1 MADFNPDEYIAQ
13 KSGDFDPDAYIAQKG
28 KVTVEAAPKEEKSS
42 YLPKLGTWKDAANSA
57 ERMAIAIAK
66 PPAALA
72 EYAGWGAPAKQ
83 LLARDEQLK
92 EQSGLGGQ
100 LSSLAGDVAG
110 FVLPGKAISSGVQ
123 AVKAIPK
130 VAELAAKIPQ
140 ALEAAPALAQ
150 IVKNPYAQASAAG
163 AGASLLN
170 PAGKDITEEGF
181 GEERARQALTG
192 AVAGPILAGA
202 GKFASNV
209 LEPRLKRLAELKA
222 QGIDTEALVKGDS
235 TLGQILGGGTQAME
249 NFLKVFPFSGL
260 KKAGEKGDIN
270 LKNLASTRNDIT
282 KQTAQGATDDIS
294 KIIDQDILKS
304 KNQTSFKNTALDVGH
319 KNKVLSENKAL
330 ADEVSGYS
338 VPVIEDALAAANL
351 KLGKGKVGNAAIEDA
366 NSKVSA
372 GYENFH
378 NEVGSVPFLKEHKD
392 AIKSFLDKDNLSQF
406 DLTPEFKNKL
416 KNDVADL
423 VSAAGRGKKDL
434 STRVW
439 QAKMQK
445 LGDKAN
451 SVRNETENKFEKAE
465 YAKALMEL
473 KDNWMQMVEN
483 ATGRSDIRQLNQAH
497 SLLQA
502 PTRASTHLKT
512 MLEKEGDFNPET
524 LIAQLKTDM
533 PQKRFASLS
542 DKRVQDAI
550 AKYQDVAARKA
561 KLKTAQEQRKF
572 DLDAVKGTNQQAH
585 DKFVAGLQDAKTK
598 ALRNVNQQSAKT
610 QEQLNDLVAST
621 HKESLPSGILN
632 KLGYVLAAAPAAR
645 LVTGAGSFM
654 GVPGAGLAAS
664 ALNPFAIG
672 AAALG
677 PVTRATYTHFQPGL
691 KAFATRTPSAEAK
704 AAAQQLRQNLPQI
717 GGLGGYLKAKTGE
730 DYGSTEDDSEE

>member
-42 YLPKLGTWKDAANSA
+42 SLPKLGTWKDAANSA
-57 ERMAIAIAK
+57 ERMAIAFAK

-72 EYAGWGAPAKQ
+72 EYVGWGAPAKQ

-140 ALEAAPALAQ
+140 ALEAAPALSK
-150 IVKNPYAQASAAG
+150 IVQNPYAKASAAG

-181 GEERARQALTG
+181 GEERGRQAITG
-192 AVAGPILAGA
+192 AVAGPVLAGA
-202 GKFASNV
+202 GKLASNM
-209 LEPRLKRLAELKA
+209 LDPALKRLAELKA

-235 TLGQILGGGTQAME
+235 TLGQILGGGTQAVE

-260 KKAGEKGDIN
+260 KKATEKGDIN
-270 LKNLASTRNDIT
+270 LKNLTTARNDIT
-282 KQTAQGATDDIS
+282 KQTAQEATEDIS

-304 KNQTSFKNTALDVGH
+304 KNETSFKNSALDLGH
-319 KNKVLSENKAL
+319 KNKIKAENQSL
-330 ADEVSGYS
+330 ADEVAGYS
-338 VPVIEDALAAANL
+338 NPVIEDALAAANL
-351 KLGKGKVGNAAIEDA
+351 KLSKGKVGNAAVEEA
-366 NSKVSA
+366 NNKLSQ

-378 NEVGSVPFLKEHKD
+378 NEVGSVPFLKSHKD
-392 AIKSFLDKDNLSQF
+392 DIKSFLDPKNLKEF

-416 KNDVADL
+416 ENDVADL
-423 VSAAGRGKKDL
+423 VNAAGTGRKL

-445 LGDKAN
+445 LGDKAF
-451 SVRNETENKFEKAE
+451 SIRNETENKFEKAE
-465 YAKALMEL
+465 YAKALTEL
-473 KDNWMQMVEN
+473 KDQWMRMVED

-512 MLEKEGDFNPET
+512 MLEKEGDFDPQT
-524 LIAQLKTDM
+524 LIAQLKNDM

-542 DKRVQDAI
+542 DARVKDAI

-561 KLKTAQEQRKF
+561 KLAAAQEQRKLE
-572 DLDAVKGTNQQAH
+572 LDAVKGTNQQAH
-585 DKFVAGLQDAKTK
+585 DKFVAGLQEAKTK
-598 ALRNVNQQSAKT
+598 ASRNVNQQATKT
-610 QEQLNDLVAST
+610 QEQLNELVGGV
-621 HKESLPSGILN
+621 HKEGLPSGILN

-645 LVTGAGSFM
+645 LVSGAGSFM

-664 ALNPFAIG
+664 ALNWPAIG

-691 KAFATRTPSAEAK
+691 KAFATRTPSAQSK
-704 AAAQQLRQNLPQI
+704 AAAQQIRQNLPQI
-717 GGLGGYLKAKTGE
+717 GGLGGYLKARTGE
-730 DYGSTEDDSEE
+730 DYGSTEDTSEE

>member
-42 YLPKLGTWKDAANSA
+42 SLPKLGTWKDAANSA

-72 EYAGWGAPAKQ
+72 EYVGWGAPAKQ

-92 EQSGLGGQ
+92 EESGLGGQ

-110 FVLPGKAISSGVQ
+110 YMLPAKALTTGVQ

-130 VAELAAKIPQ
+130 VAELAAKIPG
-140 ALEAAPALAQ
+140 ALEQVPALSK
-150 IVKNPYAQASAAG
+150 IVQNPYAQASAAG

-181 GEERARQALTG
+181 GEERLKQGITG
-192 AVAGPILAGA
+192 AVAGPVLAGA
-202 GKFASNV
+202 AKGFSNV
-209 LEPRLKRLAELKA
+209 LDPALKRLAELKA
-222 QGIDTEALVKGDS
+222 HGIDTEALIKGDS
-235 TLGQILGGGTQAME
+235 TLGQILGGGTQAVE
-249 NFLKVFPFSGL
+249 NFLKVFPFAGL

-270 LKNLASTRNDIT
+270 LKNLTAARNDIT
-282 KQTAQGATDDIS
+282 KQTAQEATDDIG
-294 KIIDQDILKS
+294 KTIEQNILKS
-304 KNQTSFKNTALDVGH
+304 KNETNFKNAALDVSH
-319 KNKVLSENKAL
+319 KNKVLAENQAL
-330 ADEVSGYS
+330 ADEVAGYS
-338 VPVIEDALAAANL
+338 NPVIEDALAAANL
-351 KLGKGKVGNAAIEDA
+351 KLTKGKVGNAAIEEA
-366 NSKVSA
+366 NNKLSQ

-378 NEVGSVPFLKEHKD
+378 NDVGSVPFLKSNKD
-392 AIKSFLDKDNLSQF
+392 DIKSFLDPKNLKEF
-406 DLTPEFKNKL
+406 DLTPEFKTKL
-416 KNDVADL
+416 ENDVADL
-423 VSAAGRGKKDL
+423 VNAAGNGRKL

-445 LGDKAN
+445 LGDKAF

-465 YAKALMEL
+465 YAKALTEL
-473 KDNWMQMVEN
+473 KDQWMRMVED

-512 MLEKEGDFNPET
+512 MLEKEGDFDPQT
-524 LIAQLKTDM
+524 LIAQLKNDM

-542 DKRVQDAI
+542 DARVKDAI
-550 AKYQDVAARKA
+550 AKYQDVAKRKNNL
-561 KLKTAQEQRKF
+561 KLAQEQRKF
-572 DLDAVKGTNQQAH
+572 NLDAVKGTNNQAH
-585 DKFVAGLQDAKTK
+585 DDFVSRLQEAKTT
-598 ALRNVNQQSAKT
+598 AARNVNQQAAKT
-610 QEQLNDLVAST
+610 QEQLNQLVGGV
-621 HKESLPSGILN
+621 HKEGLPGGILN

-645 LVTGAGSFM
+645 LVSGAGSFM

-677 PVTRATYTHFQPGL
+677 PLTRLGYTAQQQALKKLATAP
-691 KAFATRTPSAEAK
+691 RSAEMK
-704 AAAQQLRQNLPQI
+704 AAAQQIRQNLPQI
-717 GGLGGYLKAKTGE
+717 GGLGGYLKARTGE
-730 DYGSTEDDSEE
+730 AYGPGEDDSEE

>member
-42 YLPKLGTWKDAANSA
+42 SLPKLGTWKDAANSA
-57 ERMAIAIAK
+57 ERMAIAFAK

-72 EYAGWGAPAKQ
+72 EYVGWGAPAKQ

-140 ALEAAPALAQ
+140 ALEAAPALSK
-150 IVKNPYAQASAAG
+150 IVQNPYAKASAAG

-181 GEERARQALTG
+181 GEERGRQAITG
-192 AVAGPILAGA
+192 AVAGPVLAGA
-202 GKFASNV
+202 GKLASNM
-209 LEPRLKRLAELKA
+209 LDPALKRLAELKA

-235 TLGQILGGGTQAME
+235 TLGQILGGGTQAVE

-260 KKAGEKGDIN
+260 KKATEKGDIN
-270 LKNLASTRNDIT
+270 LKNLTTARNDIT
-282 KQTAQGATDDIS
+282 KQTAQEATDDIS
-294 KIIDQDILKS
+294 KIIDQAILKS
-304 KNQTSFKNTALDVGH
+304 KNETSFKNAALDLGH
-319 KNKVLSENKAL
+319 KNKIKAENQSL
-330 ADEVSGYS
+330 ADEVAGYS
-338 VPVIEDALAAANL
+338 NPVIEDALSAANL
-351 KLGKGKVGNAAIEDA
+351 KLTKGKVGNAAVEEA
-366 NSKVSA
+366 NTKLSQ

-378 NEVGSVPFLKEHKD
+378 NEVGSVPFLKSHKD
-392 AIKSFLDKDNLSQF
+392 DIKSFLDPKNLKEF
-406 DLTPEFKNKL
+406 DLTPEFKTKL
-416 KNDVADL
+416 ENDVADL
-423 VSAAGRGKKDL
+423 VNAAGSGRKL

-445 LGDKAN
+445 LGDKAF

-465 YAKALMEL
+465 YAKALTEL
-473 KDNWMQMVEN
+473 KDQWMRMVED

-512 MLEKEGDFNPET
+512 MLEKEGDFDPQT
-524 LIAQLKTDM
+524 LIAQLKNDM

-542 DKRVQDAI
+542 DARVKDAI

-561 KLKTAQEQRKF
+561 KLAAAQEQRKLE
-572 DLDAVKGTNQQAH
+572 LDAVKGTNQQAH
-585 DKFVAGLQDAKTK
+585 DKFVAGLQEAKTK
-598 ALRNVNQQSAKT
+598 ASRNVNQQATKT
-610 QEQLNDLVAST
+610 QEQLNELVGGV
-621 HKESLPSGILN
+621 HKEGLPSGILN

-645 LVTGAGSFM
+645 LVSGAGSFM

-664 ALNPFAIG
+664 ALNWPAIG
-672 AAALG
+672 AAAVGPLTRLG
-677 PVTRATYTHFQPGL
+677 YTSQQQALKKLATAP
-691 KAFATRTPSAEAK
+691 RSAEMK

-717 GGLGGYLKAKTGE
+717 GGLGGYLKARTGE